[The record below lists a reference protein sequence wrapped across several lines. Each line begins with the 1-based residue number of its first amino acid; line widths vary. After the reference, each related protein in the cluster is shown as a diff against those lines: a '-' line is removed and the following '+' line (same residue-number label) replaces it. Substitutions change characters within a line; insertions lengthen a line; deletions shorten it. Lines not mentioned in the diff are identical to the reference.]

1 LPIVEIN
8 PGNLRVSVEKG
19 STILQAVQKAG
30 VPLLSICGGLGA
42 CGKCRVVVASGLEN
56 VSSLTKAELKLLSPQ
71 DIEKR
76 VRLACQ
82 ARITGDYVSIHI
94 PEESLIVF
102 RGRAIAAV
110 ILRDDVYPLSPT
122 VRKIHVNLPKPTLED
137 NRPDYERLHD
147 ALVEVGYIDEKEDLV
162 VPLGVLQE
170 LPSILRSS
178 DCDLTV
184 VLYGRELI
192 SIEPG
197 DTTNLLYGVAVD
209 IGSSKIIVQL
219 VDLNTGETIAE
230 ESVENPQLTFGADIV
245 SRVMYAEKSRSNLIK
260 LQQLVVSTI
269 NSIIERLAEKSGVN
283 HEYIYEVVI
292 VGNTVMHHLFLGI
305 QPGYIAR
312 SPYVPAISRS
322 LRYKASELGL
332 TIQKQG
338 YIYSL
343 PVIRGFVGADA
354 VANILATQ
362 MHKRRDLVLVIDIG
376 TNTEVL
382 LGSSEVILAASA
394 PSGPAFEGAHI
405 THGMRAVTGAIG
417 SVKVNDSTVEYE
429 TIGGV
434 KPRGIC
440 GTGLIDTVAE
450 LYRNK
455 VIDNL
460 GKFTSVKH
468 PRLRREQGKQRFIIV
483 PAEESANGVEIY
495 VTPRDIESILLA
507 KAAVKAAWTILSRK
521 LRVNPSEINRVY
533 VAGSF
538 GAQLNVDNAIQIGL
552 LPPVGREKVTFIGES
567 AIVGAK
573 IALKSIEARREI
585 EEAVGTIV
593 KYVELSVDPEFREV
607 YFESM
612 KIHG

>member
-1 LPIVEIN
+1 MPVVVIN
-8 PGNLRVSVEKG
+8 PGGLKVSVEKG
-19 STILQAVQKAG
+19 ATILQAVQKAG
-30 VPLLSICGGLGA
+30 VPLVSICGGLGS
-42 CGKCRVVVASGLEN
+42 CGKCRVVVASGFEN
-56 VSSLTKAELKLLSPQ
+56 VNSLTNAELKLLSPQ
-71 DIEKR
+71 DTEKK

-82 ARITGDYVSIHI
+82 ARITGDYVSIYI
-94 PEESLIVF
+94 PEESVIVS
-102 RGRAIAAV
+102 RERAVAAV
-110 ILRDDVYPLSPT
+110 ILRDNVYPLNPI
-122 VRKIHVNLPKPTLED
+122 VRKIHINLPKPTLED
-137 NRPDYERLHD
+137 NRPDYERLRG
-147 ALVEVGYIDEKEDLV
+147 ALVEAGYLDENEDLV
-162 VPLGVLQE
+162 IPLGVLQE

-178 DCDLTV
+178 DWDLTV

-245 SRVMYAEKSRSNLIK
+245 SRVMYAEKSHSNLIK
-260 LQQLVVSTI
+260 LQQLVVSTV

-283 HEYIYEVVI
+283 QEYIYEVVI

-312 SPYVPAISRS
+312 SPYVPAVSRS

-332 TIQKQG
+332 TVQNQG
-338 YIYSL
+338 YVYSL

-362 MHKRRDLVLVIDIG
+362 MHRRRDLVLVIDIG

-382 LGSSEVILAASA
+382 LGNSEVILAASA

-440 GTGLIDTVAE
+440 GTGLIDIVAE
-450 LYRNK
+450 LYRNGI
-455 VIDNL
+455 IDNL
-460 GKFTSVKH
+460 GKFTSVNH

-552 LPPVGREKVTFIGES
+552 LPPVSREKVTFIGES

-585 EEAVGTIV
+585 EEAVETIV
-593 KYVELSVDPEFREV
+593 KYVELSVDPGFRKV

-612 KIHG
+612 RIHD

>member
-1 LPIVEIN
+1 
-8 PGNLRVSVEKG
+8 
-19 STILQAVQKAG
+19 
-30 VPLLSICGGLGA
+30 
-42 CGKCRVVVASGLEN
+42 
-56 VSSLTKAELKLLSPQ
+56 
-71 DIEKR
+71 
-76 VRLACQ
+76 
-82 ARITGDYVSIHI
+82 
-94 PEESLIVF
+94 
-102 RGRAIAAV
+102 
-110 ILRDDVYPLSPT
+110 
-122 VRKIHVNLPKPTLED
+122 
-137 NRPDYERLHD
+137 
-147 ALVEVGYIDEKEDLV
+147 
-162 VPLGVLQE
+162 
-170 LPSILRSS
+170 
-178 DCDLTV
+178 
-184 VLYGRELI
+184 LI

-260 LQQLVVSTI
+260 LQQLVVSTV
-269 NSIIERLAEKSGVN
+269 NSIIERLSEKSGVN

-450 LYRNK
+450 LYR
-455 VIDNL
+455 
-460 GKFTSVKH
+460 
-468 PRLRREQGKQRFIIV
+468 
-483 PAEESANGVEIY
+483 
-495 VTPRDIESILLA
+495 
-507 KAAVKAAWTILSRK
+507 
-521 LRVNPSEINRVY
+521 
-533 VAGSF
+533 
-538 GAQLNVDNAIQIGL
+538 
-552 LPPVGREKVTFIGES
+552 
-567 AIVGAK
+567 
-573 IALKSIEARREI
+573 
-585 EEAVGTIV
+585 
-593 KYVELSVDPEFREV
+593 
-607 YFESM
+607 
-612 KIHG
+612 